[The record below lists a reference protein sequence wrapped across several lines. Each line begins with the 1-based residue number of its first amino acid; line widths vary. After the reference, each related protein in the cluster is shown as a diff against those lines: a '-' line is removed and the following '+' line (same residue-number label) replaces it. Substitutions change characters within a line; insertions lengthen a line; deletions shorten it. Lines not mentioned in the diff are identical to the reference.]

1 MFNRKKRRHLDA
13 SSIIGQKTRV
23 DGDVVFEGRLH
34 VNGAIHGNV
43 SAPGDDR
50 AMLTLSETGSI
61 HGDVRVP
68 YIVLNGP
75 VTGSVHPETISN
87 LRPRLASKA
96 MCTTPSSR
104 WRWVPRSTANW
115 FGLWPKRR
123 PLSELRRP
131 FQLPTRQIDAQP
143 DYSRLL

>member
-75 VTGSVHPETISN
+75 VTGSVHAGDHIE
-87 LRPRLASKA
+87 LAAKA
-96 MCTTPSSR
+96 RVEGDVHYALIEMAMGAEVNGKLVR
-104 WRWVPRSTANW
+104 IVANEA
-115 FGLWPKRR
+115 PAVRIEA
-123 PLSELRRP
+123 PLSITDEA
-131 FQLPTRQIDAQP
+131 D
-143 DYSRLL
+143 

>member
-75 VTGSVHPETISN
+75 VTGSVHAGDHIE
-87 LRPRLASKA
+87 LAAKA
-96 MCTTPSSR
+96 RVEGDVHYALIEMAMGAEVNGKLVRIVAKEAPSVR
-104 WRWVPRSTANW
+104 IEA
-115 FGLWPKRR
+115 
-123 PLSELRRP
+123 PLSM
-131 FQLPTRQIDAQP
+131 P
-143 DYSRLL
+143 DEAD